1 MSEILT
7 NNLFSVSI
15 NTLINGINGKKI
27 CFVVPSYQ
35 RGYRW
40 TESQIKRLLID
51 LYEFRTEQEKG
62 NTLVG
67 SYYCLQPIVVK
78 RITESEVHNKLS
90 AEYTIDSNTDYY
102 EIVDGQQR
110 MITVFILLKYLLRR
124 AKPFSIEFERDK
136 EKNNA
141 RHNLLDS
148 MRLGFDVSSVN
159 PYFADAYYFLNA
171 FKTIDQWFSEYSVQ
185 EGRSDIESFMET
197 ALCDKTQVIW
207 YELDAG
213 ADCYNIFKNIN
224 HGKIPLT
231 DAELVK
237 AMLLNSKYYAA
248 GNNVNEKIVKQEQD
262 RYARLWDEIQKS
274 LSDDEMWSFIT
285 GGGNIDLPTNIDFI
299 IRLIVTKE
307 NSDDLGDSDY
317 KYFSYF
323 ENRLAESSNKKAY
336 IESVFNSLK
345 TTFRTIQD
353 WYNSYCLHNYIGL
366 ILTYSSKKDV
376 STRIQIIID
385 LMTKYELLNKKQFI
399 EQELKASRIK
409 AMFKKFSIDD
419 IECEG
424 VQKAAINYEDN
435 QKDVEKLLM
444 LFNIEELNELHKK
457 FNFSIDKNGW
467 SIEHIKAQHSE
478 ITQADKRKDYLEKEK
493 ESLTTLRDSTGD
505 DSLKLKINTI
515 LPQIDP
521 LLGLQEIEE
530 SDFKR
535 IAELIDIEIDGFDVS
550 DMHKLG
556 NLALL
561 SKTDNSS
568 LGNKP
573 FYQKREQVNEW
584 LNDSTKNIPNS
595 TRKAFQKMYSP
606 QEYALD
612 FTRWRKSDFKDM
624 FDRQKEMLK
633 NYIQGC

>member
-1 MSEILT
+1 M
-7 NNLFSVSI
+7 
-15 NTLINGINGKKI
+15 
-27 CFVVPSYQ
+27 
-35 RGYRW
+35 
-40 TESQIKRLLID
+40 
-51 LYEFRTEQEKG
+51 
-62 NTLVG
+62 
-67 SYYCLQPIVVK
+67 
-78 RITESEVHNKLS
+78 
-90 AEYTIDSNTDYY
+90 
-102 EIVDGQQR
+102 
-110 MITVFILLKYLLRR
+110 
-124 AKPFSIEFERDK
+124 
-136 EKNNA
+136 
-141 RHNLLDS
+141 
-148 MRLGFDVSSVN
+148 
-159 PYFADAYYFLNA
+159 
-171 FKTIDQWFSEYSVQ
+171 
-185 EGRSDIESFMET
+185 
-197 ALCDKTQVIW
+197 
-207 YELDAG
+207 
-213 ADCYNIFKNIN
+213 
-224 HGKIPLT
+224 
-231 DAELVK
+231 
-237 AMLLNSKYYAA
+237 
-248 GNNVNEKIVKQEQD
+248 
-262 RYARLWDEIQKS
+262 
-274 LSDDEMWSFIT
+274 SDDEMWSFIT

-573 FYQKREQVNEW
+573 FYQKREQINEW